1 MPLFSSIK
9 NLLNDLVK
17 LVNRNGKNTAIDIAV
32 TPIGRGSNFL
42 EGDYKG
48 ANLIGTLSLCL
59 SIV

>member
-32 TPIGRGSNFL
+32 TPIGRGSKFL
-42 EGDYKG
+42 EGDYKRG
-48 ANLIGTLSLCL
+48 QPDRDP
-59 SIV
+59 